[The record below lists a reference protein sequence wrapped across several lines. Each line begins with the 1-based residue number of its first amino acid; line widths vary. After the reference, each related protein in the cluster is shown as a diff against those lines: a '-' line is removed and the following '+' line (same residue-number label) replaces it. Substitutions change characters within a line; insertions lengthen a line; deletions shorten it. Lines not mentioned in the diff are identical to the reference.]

1 MSVITDYGLDS
12 PSRTYLVLALS
23 VEDNNRRKSSDI
35 LHIQKIVRYFEFLR
49 QKKEIDF
56 SNFWLGQ
63 VSYELKEN
71 LETLVESG
79 LIEKVG
85 NKFELTNEGRKAA
98 EELKGRQDPEDLRKL
113 AFSKTQLNDLSSDE
127 LTFFMYKLLPE
138 SQVNSTEVKRLFKK
152 SRELT
157 GSLFKKGRISAAMAA
172 KWLGV
177 TESEFL
183 ASVA

>member
-1 MSVITDYGLDS
+1 MDS
-12 PSRTYLVLALS
+12 PSRAYLILTLS

-56 SNFWLGQ
+56 SNFRLGQ
-63 VSYELKEN
+63 VSYELDEN

-113 AFSKTQLNDLSSDE
+113 VFSKTQLNDLSSDE
-127 LTFFMYKLLPE
+127 LMFFMYKLLPE
-138 SQVNSTEVKRLFKK
+138 SQVNSPEVKRLFKK
-152 SRELT
+152 GRELT